1 MLNLLVNK
9 REVMNKIKLTKENR
23 NRWFMAKAYNNEPIL
38 NKHHIIPR
46 HHGGVD
52 EPHNMTIPITLME
65 HAEMHLDIYRN
76 GIKGV
81 QGTKGCQ
88 KCLRNYQTLKGQHEA
103 YNKLVEFFTEE
114 IDVLEFYRFEN
125 DQPNILDETLE
136 VTLGDGEE
144 YIDTWDISQTIS
156 YESGVHEN
164 TEFEEPDHEMMM
176 ESMSEEVTGA
186 LETLSERE
194 RIITEM
200 FFGINRDSAMTLN
213 EIGEEFDLARER
225 VRAIKEKAVQRLRHR
240 SRSQNLRRY
249 V

>member
-1 MLNLLVNK
+1 M
-9 REVMNKIKLTKENR
+9 
-23 NRWFMAKAYNNEPIL
+23 
-38 NKHHIIPR
+38 
-46 HHGGVD
+46 
-52 EPHNMTIPITLME
+52 
-65 HAEMHLDIYRN
+65 
-76 GIKGV
+76 
-81 QGTKGCQ
+81 
-88 KCLRNYQTLKGQHEA
+88 
-103 YNKLVEFFTEE
+103 
-114 IDVLEFYRFEN
+114 EFYRFEN